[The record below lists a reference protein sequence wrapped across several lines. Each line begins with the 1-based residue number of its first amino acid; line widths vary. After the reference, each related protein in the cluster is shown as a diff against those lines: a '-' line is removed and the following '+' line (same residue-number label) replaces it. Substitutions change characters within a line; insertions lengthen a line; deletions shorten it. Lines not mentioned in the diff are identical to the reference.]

1 MTNYLLHLI
10 AAFAF
15 GIIAGAYLEARLW
28 RGKAT
33 TGFRMASGGKLYR
46 ITEE

>member
-1 MTNYLLHLI
+1 MIDQLLHVGM
-10 AAFAF
+10 AFTLGA
-15 GIIAGAYLEARLW
+15 IAGAYLEARLW

-46 ITEE
+46 VTEE